1 MKKNVKENIKRFI
14 KNHFILWCII
24 TTIINVIMVYG
35 VYYLIMGQIK
45 MNIRDFSIILVVM
58 VFLGCINGGVA
69 NYIKSET

>member
-1 MKKNVKENIKRFI
+1 
-14 KNHFILWCII
+14 
-24 TTIINVIMVYG
+24 MVYG

>member
-1 MKKNVKENIKRFI
+1 MKSVKIFI
-14 KNHFILWCII
+14 KNHPVLWAII
-24 TTIINVIMVYG
+24 TAIIDVIMVYG

-45 MNIRDFSIILVVM
+45 MNIRDFSIILVIM

>member
-1 MKKNVKENIKRFI
+1 MKSVKNFI
-14 KNHFILWCII
+14 KNHPVLWAII
-24 TTIINVIMVYG
+24 TAIIDVIMVYG